1 MTDVVQIIAEIEA
14 WLDKATPGEW
24 RAGGGIFGKNVVLV
38 AGGVDTCPGAT
49 VWGEMARVTLSFAQ
63 DADGRQWYVNG
74 TDEANASYIAACSPD
89 RIRALLDEVKRQRQE
104 NWEWKQAA
112 DVEARQRRHETDR
125 ATTAESRLR
134 EAVEVIRQL
143 RIHVP
148 HNSISAERARAFLA
162 TPETHHE

>member
-1 MTDVVQIIAEIEA
+1 MTDVAQIIAEIEA
-14 WLDKATPGEW
+14 YLLT
-24 RAGGGIFGKNVVLV
+24 
-38 AGGVDTCPGAT
+38 
-49 VWGEMARVTLSFAQ
+49 
-63 DADGRQWYVNG
+63 DGPPCILL
-74 TDEANASYIAACSPD
+74 TFDEV
-89 RIRALLDEVKRQRQE
+89 RALLDEVKRQRQE

-148 HNSISAERARAFLA
+148 HNSISAERARAFLS
-162 TPETHHE
+162 TLETNHE